1 METLWMGRSSWVQR
15 LYACMHGSAA
25 PSTWLALGLLPLWVA
40 AQGFRG
46 VVATRYTAYSTGA
59 WRRRRLPCRVISVGN
74 LTLGGTGKTP
84 LTQWLAQW
92 CQQHGWRVAVLSRGY
107 KAQAPG
113 SLQVVS
119 SGDGPHLD
127 WRAVGDE
134 PYLLARTLPGVPV
147 LIGKDR
153 YHSGRYACEHFGA
166 QVVLLDDG
174 FQHLALHR
182 DLDIV
187 LLDVTNPFGHGT
199 LFPRGTLREPVRAL
213 HRADAIVLTRVESAT
228 DTLPALG
235 QYIRRWATH
244 QPLYAM
250 AMVPETLRHVMTG
263 ATEGVTW
270 LQHRRVIAFAG
281 IGNPS
286 AFATT
291 LQQLG
296 ADVAVLCAFP
306 DHHAYTAHDWHSLV
320 ALAQQQQASCLIT
333 TEKDAV
339 RLSPDWP
346 APMPVY
352 ALRIGVQFPQDHLSL
367 GQQLQALMHESS
379 TSMPGRRMGRL

>member
-1 METLWMGRSSWVQR
+1 
-15 LYACMHGSAA
+15 
-25 PSTWLALGLLPLWVA
+25 
-40 AQGFRG
+40 
-46 VVATRYTAYSTGA
+46 
-59 WRRRRLPCRVISVGN
+59 
-74 LTLGGTGKTP
+74 
-84 LTQWLAQW
+84 
-92 CQQHGWRVAVLSRGY
+92 
-107 KAQAPG
+107 
-113 SLQVVS
+113 
-119 SGDGPHLD
+119 
-127 WRAVGDE
+127 
-134 PYLLARTLPGVPV
+134 
-147 LIGKDR
+147 
-153 YHSGRYACEHFGA
+153 
-166 QVVLLDDG
+166 
-174 FQHLALHR
+174 
-182 DLDIV
+182 
-187 LLDVTNPFGHGT
+187 
-199 LFPRGTLREPVRAL
+199 
-213 HRADAIVLTRVESAT
+213 
-228 DTLPALG
+228 
-235 QYIRRWATH
+235 
-244 QPLYAM
+244 
-250 AMVPETLRHVMTG
+250 VPETLRHVMTG
-263 ATEGVTW
+263 VTEGVTW

-352 ALRIGVQFPQDHLSL
+352 ALRIGVQFPQDPLSL

>member
-1 METLWMGRSSWVQR
+1 V
-15 LYACMHGSAA
+15 
-25 PSTWLALGLLPLWVA
+25 
-40 AQGFRG
+40 
-46 VVATRYTAYSTGA
+46 
-59 WRRRRLPCRVISVGN
+59 
-74 LTLGGTGKTP
+74 
-84 LTQWLAQW
+84 AQW
-92 CQQHGWRVAVLSRGY
+92 CQQQGWRVAVLSRGY
-107 KAQAPG
+107 KAQATG
-113 SLQVVS
+113 ALQVVS
-119 SGDGPHLD
+119 SGDGPRLD

-134 PYLLARTLPGVPV
+134 PSLLARTLPGVSV

-213 HRADAIVLTRVESAT
+213 RRADAIVMTRVESAT

-235 QYIRRWATH
+235 QHIRRWATH

-250 AMVPETLRHVMTG
+250 TMVPETLCHVMTG
-263 ATEGVTW
+263 TTEAVTW

-291 LQQLG
+291 LRQLG

-306 DHHAYTAHDWHSLV
+306 DHYAYTVHDWRSLV

-339 RLSPDWP
+339 RLSPDWQ

-352 ALRIGVQFPQDHLSL
+352 ALRIVVQFPQDHLSL
-367 GQQLQALMHESS
+367 GQQLQALMRESS
-379 TSMPGRRMGRL
+379 ASMPGRRMGRL